1 MIYFGMKKLNKY
13 VYYFGSKLV
22 EGGKEDKIILGGKGS
37 NLAEMTKM
45 GIPVPPGFTISTSV
59 CQYYWQ
65 TDLRSKIQD
74 SRYPRGLEEE
84 INKNLKRLEKEMG
97 KKLGDSK
104 NPLLVSVRSGAAVS
118 MPGMMDTVL
127 NLGLNDETVL
137 GLIEKTGNERFGWDA
152 YRRFLQMF
160 GDVVLEI
167 KHEKFEKALEEVKRK
182 VGVEKDTDLGI
193 DNLKLVVSEYKKV
206 YKLEGKQFP
215 VDTKKQ
221 LEMAVEA
228 VFRSWNSDRAIAYRR
243 MNKITGLL
251 GTAVTVQTM
260 VFGNMGESSG
270 TGVAFTRNPST
281 GENKFYGEYLMNAQG
296 EDVVAGI
303 RTPKSIDE
311 LRKDNPKIYSQLL
324 AIRNKLEKHYKDM
337 QDIEFTIQEGRLFM
351 LQARSGK
358 RTAQAAVRMA
368 VEMVEEKLITKKE
381 AVLRIEP
388 NSLDQLLHDRLDKR
402 AKKSGAHGN
411 APIQIAKG
419 LPASPGAAV
428 GKVVFSAEEAVEYK
442 ARGEKVILV
451 RLETSPEDI
460 EGMNAAEGVLT
471 ARGGMTSHAAVV
483 ARGMGKC
490 CVSGC
495 GELKIDYENQLFS
508 IGTHGNAP
516 IREGDYISLDGS
528 TGEVFLGKIDLMPA
542 ELSGEFGILMKWA
555 DKYRKIGVRANADIP
570 RDAIQAVKFGAEGIG
585 LCRTEHMFFEGERIK
600 YMRQMILTDNLTDR
614 EKALERLI
622 RYQRDDFLGL
632 FLAMETKPVI
642 IRLLD
647 PPLHEFLPKTEVEIE
662 ELAGEMGI
670 SIKKIKE
677 RSESL
682 HEFNPMLGHRGCRL
696 GISYPEITRMQ
707 TRAIVEAAIKASKKM
722 GKKAHPKIMVPL
734 VGHVAELID
743 QKRVIEEEIEKVFRE
758 QKMKIKVPIGTM
770 IEVPRGAL
778 TADEVASQ
786 AEFFSFGTN
795 DLTQMTCG
803 FSRDDAGSF
812 LGEYVEKGIYS
823 SDPFESIDQSGVG
836 MLMEIAIQKGR
847 KVKPDLE
854 LGICGEH
861 GGEPKSVEF
870 CAKIGLDYVSCSP
883 YRVPIARLA
892 GAQAA
897 LR

>member
-1 MIYFGMKKLNKY
+1 MKNKY
-13 VYYFGSKLV
+13 ISYFGSKLV
-22 EGGKEDKIILGGKGS
+22 EGGKEDRETLGGKGA

-45 GIPVPPGFTISTSV
+45 GIPVPPGFTIRTSV

-65 TDLRSKIQD
+65 TDLGFKKQD
-74 SRYPRGLEEE
+74 LRYPNGLWNEVDE
-84 INKNLKRLEKEMG
+84 NLKRLEKEMG
-97 KKLGDSK
+97 AEFGGKT

-137 GLIEKTGNERFGWDA
+137 ALIKKTDNERFGWDA
-152 YRRFLQMF
+152 YRRLLQMF
-160 GDVVLEI
+160 GDVVMGL
-167 KHEKFEKALEEVKRK
+167 KHEKFEQALEMVKKSAQVRMDTELGVNDLKRVVQEYKRIYIREGKIFPQEVKR
-182 VGVEKDTDLGI
+182 
-193 DNLKLVVSEYKKV
+193 
-206 YKLEGKQFP
+206 
-215 VDTKKQ
+215 Q
-221 LEMAVEA
+221 LELAIGA
-228 VFRSWNSDRAIAYRR
+228 VFGSWNSNRAVAYRR
-243 MNKITGLL
+243 MNKISGLL
-251 GTAVTVQTM
+251 GTAVTIQSM

-270 TGVAFTRNPST
+270 TGVAFSRNPST

-311 LRKDNPKIYSQLL
+311 LKKDNQKAYEQLL
-324 AIRNKLEKHYKDM
+324 KIRSKLEKHYKDM

-358 RTAQAAVRMA
+358 RTAAAAVRVA
-368 VEMVEEKLITKKE
+368 VEMVKEKLIDKKE

-388 NSLDQLLHDRLDKR
+388 ESLDQLLHDRLDTTS
-402 AKKSGAHGN
+402 KKSVKLL
-411 APIQIAKG
+411 AKG

-428 GKVVFSAEEAVEYK
+428 GKVVFSAQEAMEYK
-442 ARGEKVILV
+442 DRGEKVVLV

-460 EGMNAAEGVLT
+460 EGMNAAEGILT

-495 GELKIDYENQLFS
+495 GELVIDYENQLFL
-508 IGTHGNAP
+508 IGDTT
-516 IREGDYISLDGS
+516 IKEGDYISLDGS
-528 TGEVFLGKIDLMPA
+528 TGEVFLGKVDLKPA

-555 DKYRKIGVRANADIP
+555 DSFRKIGVRANADIP

-600 YMRQMILTDNLTDR
+600 YMRQMILADNYIDR
-614 EKALERLI
+614 QKALDKLI
-622 RYQRDDFLGL
+622 DYQIDDFFGL
-632 FLAMETKPVI
+632 LVAMESKPVI

-647 PPLHEFLPKTEVEIE
+647 PPLHEFLPKTDAETE
-662 ELAGEMGI
+662 ELAREMGI
-670 SIKKIKE
+670 TVQKIKE
-677 RSESL
+677 RSASL

-696 GISYPEITRMQ
+696 EINYPEITAMQ
-707 TRAIVEAAIKASKKM
+707 TRAIVLAAIKASKKL
-722 GKKAHPKIMVPL
+722 GKKVHPKIMVPL
-734 VGHVAELID
+734 VGKVEELAN
-743 QKRVIEEEIEKVFRE
+743 QKAVIQAEIEKVFKEKKTRFS
-758 QKMKIKVPIGTM
+758 IPIGTM

-778 TADEVASQ
+778 TADEIASE

-803 FSRDDAGSF
+803 FSRDDASSF
-812 LGEYVEKGIYS
+812 LGEYVAKGIYER
-823 SDPFESIDQSGVG
+823 DPFESLDQTGVG
-836 MLMEIAIQKGR
+836 LLMEMAIKKGR
-847 KVKPDLE
+847 KTNPKLE

-861 GGEPKSVEF
+861 GGEPRSVEF

-897 LR
+897 LRK